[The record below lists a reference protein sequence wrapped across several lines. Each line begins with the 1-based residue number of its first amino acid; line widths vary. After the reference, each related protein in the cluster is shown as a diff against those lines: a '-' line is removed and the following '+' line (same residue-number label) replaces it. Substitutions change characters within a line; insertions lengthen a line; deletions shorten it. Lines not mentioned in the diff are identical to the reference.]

1 MNDYFSRFKNAP
13 ASFKKSFFMLVGAWF
28 CHPVFIYSLFRTGAA
43 LEGSS
48 HDIMKMVVVSLCL
61 CVLLFTIKKWARAL
75 VIVGN
80 AFIVVYDMFWF
91 LIVPSDKL
99 STVLCV
105 MVVLFTMVGMVWL
118 LSKDTREYYTRL
130 NPKTEP
136 SGPQGPSSPSHR
148 PSK

>member
-13 ASFKKSFFMLVGAWF
+13 ASFKKSFFMLVGAWC
-28 CHPVFIYSLFRTGAA
+28 CHPVFIYSLFRGGAA

-48 HDIMKMVVVSLCL
+48 NDIMKMALVSLCL

-105 MVVLFTMVGMVWL
+105 MVVLFTIVGMIWL
-118 LSKDTREYYTRL
+118 FSKDTRDYYTQL
-130 NPKTEP
+130 NPNAEP
-136 SGPQGPSSPSHR
+136 PDPTGPSSSSHR
-148 PSK
+148 PTK

>member
-1 MNDYFSRFKNAP
+1 MNDYLSRFKNAP
-13 ASFKKSFFMLVGAWF
+13 ANFKTSFFMLVGAWC
-28 CHPVFIYSLFRTGAA
+28 CHPAFIYSLFRGRAA

-48 HDIMKMVVVSLCL
+48 NDIMKMAVVSLCL

-80 AFIVVYDMFWF
+80 AFIVVYDLFWF
-91 LIVPSDKL
+91 LVVPSNKL

-105 MVVLFTMVGMVWL
+105 MVVLFTIVGTVWL
-118 LSKDTREYYTRL
+118 FSKDTRDYYTQM

-136 SGPQGPSSPSHR
+136 SEPQGPNNPSHGS
-148 PSK
+148 SK

>member
-1 MNDYFSRFKNAP
+1 
-13 ASFKKSFFMLVGAWF
+13 MLVGAWC
-28 CHPVFIYSLFRTGAA
+28 CHPVFIYSLFRGGAA

-48 HDIMKMVVVSLCL
+48 NDIMKMAMVSLCL

-80 AFIVVYDMFWF
+80 AFIVVYDLFWF

-105 MVVLFTMVGMVWL
+105 MVVLFAIVGMVWL
-118 LSKDTREYYTRL
+118 FSKDTRDYYTRL
-130 NPKTEP
+130 NPKTESSDP
-136 SGPQGPSSPSHR
+136 PGPSSPSHR
-148 PSK
+148 PSR